1 MLRAGWATTYE
12 QVNEGLFTVIMLIWF
27 QSSAQYGEEG
37 KDAYIA
43 TEKEAK
49 YLQISWALWG
59 VLTYEW

>member
-49 YLQISWALWG
+49 YLQISWAL
-59 VLTYEW
+59 